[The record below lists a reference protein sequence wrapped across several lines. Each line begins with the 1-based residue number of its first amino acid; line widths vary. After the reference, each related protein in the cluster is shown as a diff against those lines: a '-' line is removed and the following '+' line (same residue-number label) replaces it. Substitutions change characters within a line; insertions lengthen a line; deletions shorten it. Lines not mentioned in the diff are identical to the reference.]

1 MKSCTYYLR
10 LKVVPPQDAQES
22 GIPEIPGFVMGFS
35 VSQMVPENP
44 GNIMR
49 FIHQALSVF

>member
-1 MKSCTYYLR
+1 MKSCTYYLS

-22 GIPEIPGFVMGFS
+22 GIPEIPGIVMGFS